1 MTAVL
6 QVFVG
11 VGRQATLPGAS
22 IFFTKM
28 RKIAFAETACDRA
41 RKRRVAIAIGR
52 TPIITRRVFFQT
64 DADHSSG
71 HRFIPL
77 IGD

>member
-1 MTAVL
+1 
-6 QVFVG
+6 
-11 VGRQATLPGAS
+11 
-22 IFFTKM
+22 
-28 RKIAFAETACDRA
+28 
-41 RKRRVAIAIGR
+41 VAIAIGR